1 MHCFLRKML
10 VFLPLIGLAAEPT
23 VPKSGGLCFRFD
35 DNQTVSK
42 WKDMAEVFRR
52 NNTHFSMSIISHWIH
67 SPEFS
72 ALLRK
77 LQKEGHE
84 IMDHT
89 ASHAVFTLP
98 ARTPE
103 ERREFESSPDF
114 DHWNGD
120 KACFRAIPDKSKF
133 SRPVRA
139 LFSGNRVEGL
149 PADREK
155 EWKQTSFL
163 YVPALKKAFL
173 YSRKGRE
180 LHLRSF
186 WNEDNV
192 RFPERK
198 ELEFHLVPFRGGFLA
213 SDALLRLQA
222 KVSAENFRRAGIRR
236 PVTWIQPGG
245 YEPVLT
251 AENVRK
257 VYEPLGYL
265 GGATYPDSAR
275 KVYHEPDPERC
286 RFAMMWGDFSLE
298 KKDLAQLKAEI
309 ANRIARHQ
317 VLIGGGHMDSR
328 AVPGGWTQFLK
339 RHDELLRWCR
349 ETKIPVL
356 TQKEWTE
363 RLYYSKPDPMDN
375 VMPPL
380 HVDRDGNGV
389 PDGYSPEKGT
399 RWADNAFSIQKDGV
413 IFRLLSLTGM
423 EVGGNRL
430 SYRFRG
436 APGTKIHVKVQP
448 FAKGW
453 SPTYTRVFTQT
464 VERPDPQTCTI
475 RFDIPA
481 GTRFLNLEF
490 RASGVSGP
498 LVLDNFSLTADR

>member
-1 MHCFLRKML
+1 MRCFLRKML
-10 VFLPLIGLAAEPT
+10 VFLPLIGLAAQPT

-35 DNQTVSK
+35 DNQTVPK

-52 NNTHFSMSIISHWIH
+52 NNCRFSMSIISHWIH

-72 ALLRK
+72 ALLRN

-120 KACFRAIPDKSKF
+120 KACFRGIPDKSKF
-133 SRPVRA
+133 SRPIRA
-139 LFSGNRVEGL
+139 VFSGNRVEGL

-173 YSRKGRE
+173 YSRKGKE

-298 KKDLAQLKAEI
+298 KKDLAQLKTEI

-317 VLIGGGHMDSR
+317 VLIGGEGQR
-328 AVPGGWTQFLK
+328 PGAVLLPEGLQVCPLVALH
-339 RHDELLRWCR
+339 RDEIVVALL
-349 ETKIPVL
+349 V
-356 TQKEWTE
+356 
-363 RLYYSKPDPMDN
+363 
-375 VMPPL
+375 
-380 HVDRDGNGV
+380 V
-389 PDGYSPEKGT
+389 PDEEVL
-399 RWADNAFSIQKDGV
+399 GV
-413 IFRLLSLTGM
+413 GLR
-423 EVGGNRL
+423 VGQWDLRHL
-430 SYRFRG
+430 RHVVYR
-436 APGTKIHVKVQP
+436 
-448 FAKGW
+448 
-453 SPTYTRVFTQT
+453 
-464 VERPDPQTCTI
+464 
-475 RFDIPA
+475 
-481 GTRFLNLEF
+481 
-490 RASGVSGP
+490 
-498 LVLDNFSLTADR
+498 LVLRHLMPDVSLVQKGVNLLLVHICVLLWYNPVFHQREFFCAGLKEIHWIAQALPGLSDLMMYML